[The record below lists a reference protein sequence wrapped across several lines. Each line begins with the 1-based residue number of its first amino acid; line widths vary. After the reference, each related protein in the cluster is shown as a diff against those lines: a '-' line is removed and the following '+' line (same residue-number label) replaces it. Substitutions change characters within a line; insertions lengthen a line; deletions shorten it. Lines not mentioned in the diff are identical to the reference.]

1 MGSVLRNPHLV
12 LVVALAVLVLGL
24 FHYVWIPKDLLPV
37 YTTPAVQI
45 VTFYPG
51 MPPVVMERDI
61 MSRLQRWTGQSVGIE
76 HQEAKAMLGVC
87 IVKDFFREDISL
99 DTAMSQ
105 VTSYAMSDM
114 FYLPPGTIP
123 PMVMPFDPTASLP
136 LCLISVSSS
145 RPIQSEADVRRLEKE
160 LYDVAYFELRNRLQ
174 SIRGVIA
181 PAVYGGRLRRILA
194 YLDREKLVAHGLSL
208 VDVQRALLRHNVL
221 IPAGNAKLGDM
232 DYQIFTNAI
241 PSEVELLNDIP
252 IKVEGDR
259 IVRLRDVG
267 EARDS
272 AQIQTNIVRIN
283 GRKPAMYIPI
293 YRQPG
298 ANTIAIVDAIRRRLD
313 RILQRIHTLEPE
325 KAEGLQLNVVMDQSK
340 TVRESIAGLQLAVGL
355 GAALAAAVVWL
366 FLRQFRLTAVV
377 VLAIPLSV
385 LATFIGL
392 FYTGDTINAMT
403 LGGIALAVGILVDH
417 AIVVIDNVVRH
428 RSLGKDPA
436 GAALDGAR
444 EVALPLGVSILTFI
458 VVFYPVVF
466 LSGLARY
473 LFRPLA
479 IAVTFAVL
487 AAYLIAIFF
496 VPTMCRILLGRSPLK
511 SNDRRGDW
519 LDPIIRGYAWLLER
533 TLTYKA
539 AVIAVTVLLV
549 VGSVWLL
556 AQCGAELFPPIDS
569 GQFTMF
575 VRLPAG
581 TRIERTEQVV
591 AEIEKTI
598 VEIIGEPDP
607 GYAQGKEAVPQ
618 SNLQLLISNI
628 GVLMDWP
635 AAYTPNTG
643 PMDAF
648 LLVQLKDKAGRPSV
662 FEYVDRIRRECHKR
676 FPGVEVAFDTGGLL
690 TAAMNLGEPSPIH
703 LQVTGS
709 RLEELYAI
717 GQELKR
723 IVQSVPGTVDVRI
736 YQRLDNPTIEVEI
749 DRLAA
754 ATLGI
759 STEDVMKNLVSATNS
774 SINFE
779 PAFWIDE
786 RNGNHYFIGVQYR
799 EEDIEDLDTILDIPV
814 RGRHSERP
822 VPLRN
827 VARIRRSV
835 GPAVVTHRNIT
846 RTVDVYANVL
856 PDYDVGSVVAEIE
869 RRIEA
874 SKTLGVAARRTERG
888 WYYEVGGAWANK
900 GYSIEYIGEVRT
912 MRLAFTQFGLG
923 LLLAGILIYLVMVSM
938 FRSFF
943 TPMVVMATVP
953 MGLIGVAVLLWLT
966 GTRLNVSSFMGIIMM
981 MGIVTE
987 YSIVLLD
994 FAERRI
1000 RDGATHAEAV
1010 FDAALVRFR
1019 PILMT
1024 SLTTLLALLPLAI
1037 GMAGSEAEVPMA
1049 RAIVGGVIA
1058 ATLLPKFVVPCIY
1071 ALGDVPVLAR
1081 LRRVGQSG
1089 EPATGS
1095 SQP

>member
-1 MGSVLRNPHLV
+1 MRVVLRNPHLV
-12 LVVALAVLVLGL
+12 LVLAVGTFVLGV
-24 FHYVWIPKDLLPV
+24 FHYVWIPKDLLPI

-87 IVKDFFREDISL
+87 VVKDFFHENISL

-136 LCLISVSSS
+136 LCLISVSSN
-145 RPIQSEADVRRLEKE
+145 RPIRSPEDIKRLEKE

-174 SIRGVIA
+174 SIRGVVA

-208 VDVQRALLRHNVL
+208 IDVQRALLRQSVL
-221 IPAGNAKLGDM
+221 IPAGNAKLGDA

-241 PSEVELLNDIP
+241 PSQVDWLNDVP
-252 IKVEGDR
+252 IKVDGDQ

-267 EARDS
+267 EARDA

-298 ANTIAIVDAIRRRLD
+298 ANTIAIVDSIRARLQ
-313 RILQRIHTLEPE
+313 RIQQRIHTLEPE
-325 KAEGLQLNVVMDQSK
+325 KAEGLQLGVIMDQSQL
-340 TVRESIAGLQLAVGL
+340 VRESIAGLQFAVTTGAVL
-355 GAALAAAVVWL
+355 AALVVWL
-366 FLRQFRLTAVV
+366 FLHQWRLTLIVAM
-377 VLAIPLSV
+377 AIPLSV

-417 AIVVIDNVVRH
+417 AIVVLDNIARY
-428 RSLGKDPA
+428 RSRGLEPFD
-436 GAALDGAR
+436 AAVTGTR
-444 EVALPLGVSILTFI
+444 EVALPLGISILTFI

-473 LFRPLA
+473 LFTPLA
-479 IAVTFAVL
+479 TAVTLAVL
-487 AAYLIAIFF
+487 AAYVIALFF
-496 VPTMCRILLGRSPLK
+496 VPTASYVLWPQRKASAMQSEPER
-511 SNDRRGDW
+511 DW
-519 LDPIIRGYAWLLER
+519 LTPIVHAYARLLNW
-533 TLTYKA
+533 TLDRKGLTLA
-539 AVIAVTVLLV
+539 ATLALV
-549 VGSVWLL
+549 AASVWLL
-556 AQCGAELFPPIDS
+556 SRLGAELFPPIDS
-569 GQFTMF
+569 GQFTLF

-581 TRIERTEQVV
+581 TRIEKTEALVSEVEQ
-591 AEIEKTI
+591 TI
-598 VEIIGEPDP
+598 VDVIGQPDP
-607 GYAQGKEAVPQ
+607 SYAQGNEKYPD

-648 LLVQLKDKAGRPSV
+648 VLVQLKRKRGMPGV
-662 FEYVDRIRRECHKR
+662 FDYVARLRRELPRK
-676 FPGVEVAFDTGGLL
+676 FPGVEFAFDTGGLL
-690 TAAMNLGEPSPIH
+690 TAAMNMGEPSPIH

-709 RLEELYAI
+709 RLDELYEI
-717 GQELKR
+717 GR
-723 IVQSVPGTVDVRI
+723 RVRDIVARVPGAVDVRI
-736 YQRLDNPTIEVEI
+736 YQRLDSPTLEVEI
-749 DRLAA
+749 DRMAA
-754 ATLGI
+754 AAVGVT
-759 STEDVMKNLVSATNS
+759 TEDVMKNLVSATNS

-799 EEDIEDLDTILDIPV
+799 EEDIVDLDTLLDIPI
-814 RGRHSERP
+814 RGSHSERT

-827 VARIRRSV
+827 VARIRRGT
-835 GPAVVTHRNIT
+835 GPAVITHRNIT
-846 RTVDVYANVL
+846 RTVDIYANI
-856 PDYDVGSVVAEIE
+856 PPEHDVGSVVAAIE
-869 RRIEA
+869 RALEA
-874 SKTLGVAARRTERG
+874 DEQLGLVPRRTERG
-888 WYYEVGGAWANK
+888 QYYEVGGKWKNK

-912 MRLAFTQFGLG
+912 MRQAFRQFSLG
-923 LLLAGILIYLVMVSM
+923 LLLAGILIYLVMVSS

-943 TPMVVMATVP
+943 TPAVVMATVP

-981 MGIVTE
+981 MGIVVE

-994 FAERRI
+994 FAERRV
-1000 RDGATHAEAV
+1000 REGVSYREAV
-1010 FDAALVRFR
+1010 YDAALVRFR

-1024 SLTTLLALLPLAI
+1024 SITTLMALLPLAL
-1037 GMAGSEAEVPMA
+1037 GVAGSEAEVPMA

-1058 ATLLPKFVVPCIY
+1058 ATLLPKFVVPCLY
-1071 ALGDVPVLAR
+1071 ALGDLWYR
-1081 LRRVGQSG
+1081 
-1089 EPATGS
+1089 PANR
-1095 SQP
+1095 QPQQA

>member
-1 MGSVLRNPHLV
+1 MRAVLRNPHLV
-12 LVVALAVLVLGL
+12 LVLAVATLVLGV
-24 FHYVWIPKDLLPV
+24 FHYFWIPKDLLPI

-87 IVKDFFREDISL
+87 VVKDFFHENISL
-99 DTAMSQ
+99 ETAISQ
-105 VTSYAMSDM
+105 VTSYAMSDL

-123 PMVMPFDPTASLP
+123 PMVMPFDPTAPLP
-136 LCLISVSSS
+136 LCLISVSSN
-145 RPIQSEADVRRLEKE
+145 RPVRSPEDIERLEKE

-194 YLDREKLVAHGLSL
+194 YLDRDKLVAHGLSL
-208 VDVQRALLRHNVL
+208 IDVQRALLAQNVL
-221 IPAGNAKLGDM
+221 IPAGNAKLGDA

-241 PSEVELLNDIP
+241 PSQVELLNDVP
-252 IKVEGDR
+252 IKVDGDQ

-267 EARDS
+267 EVRDS

-298 ANTIAIVDAIRRRLD
+298 ANTIAIVDSIRSRLE
-313 RILQRIHTLEPE
+313 RIQQRIHTLEPE
-325 KAEGLQLNVVMDQSK
+325 KAEGLQLNVIMDQSQL
-340 TVRESIAGLQLAVGL
+340 VRESIAGLQFAVAA
-355 GAALAAAVVWL
+355 GAALAALVVWL
-366 FLRQFRLTAVV
+366 FLHQWRLTLIVA
-377 VLAIPLSV
+377 LAIPLSV

-417 AIVVIDNVVRH
+417 AIVVLDNITRH
-428 RSLGKDPA
+428 RTLGKPPFD
-436 GAALDGAR
+436 AAADGAR
-444 EVALPLGVSILTFI
+444 EVALPLGISILTFI

-473 LFRPLA
+473 LFTPLA
-479 IAVTFAVL
+479 VAVTFAVL
-487 AAYLIAIFF
+487 AAYLIALFF
-496 VPTMCRILLGRSPLK
+496 VPTASYLIWPDNPSRAT
-511 SNDRRGDW
+511 RRQSDW
-519 LDPIIRGYAWLLER
+519 LEPVIRGYARLLNW
-533 TLTYKA
+533 TLDRKLP
-539 AVIAVTVLLV
+539 VLAVTVLLV
-549 VGSVWLL
+549 AASVWLL
-556 AQCGAELFPPIDS
+556 GRVGAELFPPIDS
-569 GQFTMF
+569 GQFTVF

-581 TRIERTEQVV
+581 TRIEKTEELIREVEQV
-591 AEIEKTI
+591 I
-598 VEIIGEPDP
+598 VETIGRPDP
-607 GYAQGKEAVPQ
+607 AYAQGKEHHPD

-648 LLVQLKDKAGRPSV
+648 VLVQLKRKQGMPGV
-662 FEYVDRIRRECHKR
+662 FEYVARLRREFHRR
-676 FPGVEVAFDTGGLL
+676 FPGVEFAFDTGGLL

-709 RLEELYAI
+709 RLEELYEI
-717 GQELKR
+717 GR
-723 IVQSVPGTVDVRI
+723 RVRDIVASVPGTVDVRI
-736 YQRLDNPTIEVEI
+736 YQRLDNPTLEVEI

-754 ATLGI
+754 ASLGI
-759 STEDVMKNLVSATNS
+759 TTEDVMKNLVSATNS

-799 EEDIEDLDTILDIPV
+799 EEDIVDLDTLLDIPI
-814 RGRHSERP
+814 RGGHGERT
-822 VPLRN
+822 VPLRS
-827 VARIRRSV
+827 VARIRRST

-846 RTVDVYANVL
+846 RTVDVYANV
-856 PDYDVGSVVAEIE
+856 PPQYDVGSVVAAIE
-869 RRIEA
+869 RALEQDE
-874 SKTLGVAARRTERG
+874 TLGLVPRRTERG
-888 WYYEVGGAWANK
+888 RYYEVGGKWQNK
-900 GYSIEYIGEVRT
+900 GYSLEYIGEVRT
-912 MRLAFTQFGLG
+912 MRQAFRQFSLG
-923 LLLAGILIYLVMVSM
+923 LVLAGVLVYLVMVSS
-938 FRSFF
+938 FRSLF
-943 TPMVVMATVP
+943 TPAVVMATVP
-953 MGLIGVAVLLWLT
+953 MGLIGVALLLWLT

-981 MGIVTE
+981 LGIVVE

-994 FAERRI
+994 FAERRV
-1000 RDGATHAEAV
+1000 REGASYREAV
-1010 FDAALVRFR
+1010 YDAALVRFR

-1024 SLTTLLALLPLAI
+1024 SITTLMALLPLAI
-1037 GMAGSEAEVPMA
+1037 GIAGSEAEVPMA
-1049 RAIVGGVIA
+1049 RAIVGGVVA
-1058 ATLLPKFVVPCIY
+1058 ATLLPKFVVPCLY
-1071 ALGDVPVLAR
+1071 ALADSWHRPTKLEQHQA
-1081 LRRVGQSG
+1081 
-1089 EPATGS
+1089 
-1095 SQP
+1095 

>member
-1 MGSVLRNPHLV
+1 MRAVLRNPYLI
-12 LVVALAVLVLGL
+12 LTLALATFVLGV
-24 FHYVWIPKDLLPV
+24 FHYLWIPKDLLPI

-87 IVKDFFREDISL
+87 IVKDFFHEGISL
-99 DTAMSQ
+99 ETAMSQ

-145 RPIQSEADVRRLEKE
+145 RPVRGPEDVKRLEKE

-208 VDVQRALLRHNVL
+208 VDVQRALLSQNVL
-221 IPAGNAKLGDM
+221 IPAGNAKLGEA

-241 PSEVELLNDIP
+241 PSQVELLNDVP
-252 IKVEGDR
+252 IKTNGRE
-259 IVRLRDVG
+259 IVRLKDVG
-267 EARDS
+267 EVRDA

-298 ANTIAIVDAIRRRLD
+298 ANTIAIVDSIRSRLE
-313 RILQRIHTLEPE
+313 RIQQRIHTLEPE
-325 KAEGLQLNVVMDQSK
+325 KAEGLELGVIMDQSQL
-340 TVRESIAGLQLAVGL
+340 VRESIAGLQFAVGM
-355 GAALAAAVVWL
+355 GALLAAAIVWL
-366 FLRQFRLTAVV
+366 FLRQWRLTLIVA
-377 VLAIPLSV
+377 LAIPLSV

-417 AIVVIDNVVRH
+417 AIVVLDNIARH
-428 RSLGKDPA
+428 RSLGKRAFD
-436 GAALDGAR
+436 AAADGAR
-444 EVALPLGVSILTFI
+444 EVALPLGISILTFI

-473 LFRPLA
+473 LFTPLA
-479 IAVTFAVL
+479 VAVTFAVL
-487 AAYLIAIFF
+487 AAYLIALFF
-496 VPTMCRILLGRSPLK
+496 VPTASYVLWGKGQGTAGDPS
-511 SNDRRGDW
+511 DDW
-519 LDPIIRGYAWLLER
+519 LSPVIRGYAWLLER
-533 TLTYKA
+533 TLRHKV
-539 AVIAVTVLLV
+539 AVIAVTLVLV
-549 VGSVWLL
+549 GGSVWLL
-556 AQCGAELFPPIDS
+556 FQTGAELFPPIDS
-569 GQFTMF
+569 GQFTLF

-581 TRIERTEQVV
+581 TRIERTEELV
-591 AEIEKTI
+591 AEVERTIIEH
-598 VEIIGEPDP
+598 IGQPDP
-607 GYAQGKEAVPQ
+607 GYARGQERYPE

-648 LLVQLKDKAGRPSV
+648 LLVQLKRKAGMPGV
-662 FEYVDRIRRECHKR
+662 FDYVARLRHALHRR
-676 FPGVEVAFDTGGLL
+676 FPGVEFAFDTGGLL

-709 RLEELYAI
+709 RLEDLYAI
-717 GQELKR
+717 GR
-723 IVQSVPGTVDVRI
+723 RVRDIVRTVPGAVDVRI
-736 YQRLDNPTIEVEI
+736 YQRLDNPTLEVEI

-754 ATLGI
+754 ASVGVT
-759 STEDVMKNLVSATNS
+759 TEDVMKNLVSATNS

-786 RNGNHYFIGVQYR
+786 RNGNHYFLGVQYR
-799 EEDIEDLDTILDIPV
+799 EEDIIDLDTLLDIPI
-814 RGRHSERP
+814 RGQHSEKT
-822 VPLRN
+822 VPLRS

-856 PDYDVGSVVAEIE
+856 PAYDVGSVVAAIE
-869 RRIEA
+869 RALEA
-874 SKTLGVAARRTERG
+874 DETLGLTLRRTERG
-888 WYYEVGGAWANK
+888 RYYEVGGRWKNK
-900 GYSIEYIGEVRT
+900 GYSLEYIGEVRT
-912 MRLAFTQFGLG
+912 MRQAFRQFSLG
-923 LLLAGILIYLVMVSM
+923 LLLAGILIYLVMVSA

-943 TPMVVMATVP
+943 TPAVVMATVP
-953 MGLIGVAVLLWLT
+953 MGLIGVAVVLWLT
-966 GTRLNVSSFMGIIMM
+966 GTRLNVSSFMGVIMM
-981 MGIVTE
+981 MGIVVE

-994 FAERRI
+994 FAERRV
-1000 RDGATHAEAV
+1000 REGATYREAV

-1024 SLTTLLALLPLAI
+1024 SLTTLMALVPLAV
-1037 GMAGSEAEVPMA
+1037 GFAGSEAEVPMA
-1049 RAIVGGVIA
+1049 RAIVGGVLA
-1058 ATLLPKFVVPCIY
+1058 ATLLPKFVVPSLY
-1071 ALGDVPVLAR
+1071 ALGDLWHRTPSTQKA
-1081 LRRVGQSG
+1081 
-1089 EPATGS
+1089 
-1095 SQP
+1095 

>member
-1 MGSVLRNPHLV
+1 MDRILRNPHLV
-12 LVVALAVLVLGL
+12 LVVALALLVLGV
-24 FHYVWIPKDLLPV
+24 FHYLWIPKDLLPV

-87 IVKDFFREDISL
+87 VVKDFFREDISL

-145 RPIQSEADVRRLEKE
+145 RPVQSEEDVRRLEKE

-221 IPAGNAKLGDM
+221 IPAGNAKLGDI

-241 PSEVELLNDIP
+241 PSKVELLNDIP
-252 IKVEGDR
+252 INAEGNR

-267 EARDS
+267 EVRDS
-272 AQIQTNIVRIN
+272 AQIQTNVVRIN

-298 ANTIAIVDAIRRRLD
+298 ANTIAIVDSIRSRLD

-325 KAEGLQLNVVMDQSK
+325 KAEGLQLNVVMDQSQS
-340 TVRESIAGLQLAVGL
+340 VRESIAGLQLAVGL
-355 GAALAAAVVWL
+355 GAFLAALVVWL
-366 FLRQFRLTAVV
+366 FLRQWRLTAVV

-385 LATFIGL
+385 LAAFIGL
-392 FYTGDTINAMT
+392 FYSGDTINAMT

-417 AIVVIDNVVRH
+417 AIVVIDNIVRH
-428 RSLGKDPA
+428 RVAGKAPWQ
-436 GAALDGAR
+436 AASDGAR
-444 EVALPLGVSILTFI
+444 EVAVPLGVSVLTFI

-473 LFRPLA
+473 LFTPLA
-479 IAVTFAVL
+479 LAVTFAVL
-487 AAYLIAIFF
+487 AAYAIALFF
-496 VPTMCRILLGRSPLK
+496 VPTTCALLLPTAPDGARS
-511 SNDRRGDW
+511 NEDDW
-519 LDPIIRGYAWLLER
+519 LAPVLRVYARLLEQAMAFR
-533 TLTYKA
+533 GTVIGITALAVA
-539 AVIAVTVLLV
+539 A
-549 VGSVWLL
+549 SVWLL
-556 AQCGAELFPPIDS
+556 VRTGAELFPPVDS
-569 GQFTMF
+569 GQFTVF

-591 AEIEKTI
+591 AAVEDTI
-598 VEIIGEPDP
+598 TEIIGPPDP
-607 GYAQGKEAVPQ
+607 GYDRGAEEHPE

-648 LLVQLKDKAGRPSV
+648 LLVQLKRKRGMPGV
-662 FEYVDRIRRECHKR
+662 FEYVRRLRDEFHR
-676 FPGVEVAFDTGGLL
+676 QFPEAEFAFDTGGLL
-690 TAAMNLGEPSPIH
+690 TSAMNLGEPSPVH

-709 RLEELYAI
+709 RLEDLYAI

-723 IVQSVPGTVDVRI
+723 IVASVPGAVDVRI
-736 YQRLDNPTIEVEI
+736 YQRLDNPTVEVEI

-754 ATLGI
+754 ARVGVT
-759 STEDVMKNLVSATNS
+759 TEDVMKNLVSATNS

-799 EEDIEDLDTILDIPV
+799 EEDLKDLDTLLDVPV
-814 RGRHSERP
+814 RGEHSERP

-827 VARIRRSV
+827 VARIRRGS

-856 PDYDVGSVVAEIE
+856 PEYDVGSVVREIE
-869 RRIEA
+869 KRIEA
-874 SKTLGVAARRTERG
+874 SPSLAVTLRRTERG
-888 WYYEVGGAWANK
+888 RYYEVGGQWANQ
-900 GYSIEYIGEVRT
+900 GYAIEYIGEVRT
-912 MRLAFTQFGLG
+912 MREAFTQFSLG
-923 LLLAGILIYLVMVSM
+923 LLLAGILIYLVMVSA

-943 TPMVVMATVP
+943 TPAVVMATVP
-953 MGLIGVAVLLWLT
+953 MGLTGVAVLLWLT

-994 FAERRI
+994 FAERRV
-1000 RDGATHAEAV
+1000 REGASHAEAV
-1010 FDAALVRFR
+1010 FQAALVRFR

-1024 SLTTLLALLPLAI
+1024 SLTTLLAVLPLAMGI
-1037 GMAGSEAEVPMA
+1037 AGSEAEVPLA
-1049 RAIVGGVIA
+1049 RAIVGGVVA
-1058 ATLLPKFVVPCIY
+1058 ATLLPKFVVPCLY
-1071 ALGDVPVLAR
+1071 ALGDLRWLAKIR
-1081 LRRVGQSG
+1081 SRASMLTTRN
-1089 EPATGS
+1089 
-1095 SQP
+1095 